1 MSSDW
6 ITSSFLAKW
15 PLKPR
20 GFPHLLFPSPSPF
33 PLSQPSFSRSFKPTF
48 PWFRWYWNTSSCF
61 FALFGATS
69 CLHHGLNTN
78 DKCKILD
85 CQILKKKLRSSWTQ
99 NWSTYTVCNL
109 FFIFDDS
116 LSSTSSFW
124 YQDNQSKYL
133 ALLFRSLFQIMKA
146 RPGALEHELVLCIFD
161 CFNKT
166 IAFEQVNLEISLMA
180 TL

>member
-1 MSSDW
+1 MGLPKLPYQRQCSNYLFHLVLDCSKIHKAPARAQKHQLVLTGLD
-6 ITSSFLAKW
+6 
-15 PLKPR
+15 LK
-20 GFPHLLFPSPSPF
+20 
-33 PLSQPSFSRSFKPTF
+33 
-48 PWFRWYWNTSSCF
+48 N
-61 FALFGATS
+61 
-69 CLHHGLNTN
+69 N
-78 DKCKILD
+78 DKRKILD

-99 NWSTYTVCNL
+99 NWSTYTVCTL
-109 FFIFDDS
+109 FFIFDEFDDS

-124 YQDNQSKYL
+124 YQENQSKNL